1 MSNGLNTTEPRRG
14 LVWWSIPRFIA
25 LVYSLPVWA
34 YYVAHLRSIQ
44 LLLGWLLLLA
54 ANFAMFR
61 YGAAIDAGQV
71 RPILLLPYG
80 ALVISLMLI
89 GLRGLLQLF

>member
-1 MSNGLNTTEPRRG
+1 MSNGLNTAEPRRR
-14 LVWWSIPRFIA
+14 LVWWRIPRFIA

-34 YYVAHLRSIQ
+34 YYVAHLRSLQ

-61 YGAAIDAGQV
+61 YGAAIDSGRV
-71 RPILLLPYG
+71 RPGILLLYG
-80 ALVISLMLI
+80 TLFTSLMLI